1 MSPTRQTLHNL
12 IDIVDTNEV
21 GIIYQL
27 LMKFIPED
35 VAAPDEVAAIKT
47 AHEQMVRGD
56 VVGHSAID
64 WN

>member
-35 VAAPDEVAAIKT
+35 VAAPDEVAAIKA
-47 AHEQMVRGD
+47 AHEQMAHGD
-56 VVGHSAID
+56 VVGHNAID